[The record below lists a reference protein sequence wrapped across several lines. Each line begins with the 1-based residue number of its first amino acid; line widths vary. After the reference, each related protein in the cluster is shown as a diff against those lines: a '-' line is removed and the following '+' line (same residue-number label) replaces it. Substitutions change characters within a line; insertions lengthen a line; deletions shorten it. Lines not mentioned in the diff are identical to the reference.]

1 VVGGT
6 REKRADTSATRSE
19 PLVMTMKFTMVRIRN
34 TTRPITTLFRLAL
47 AISTTRLILIQA
59 DAGHIVE
66 TFGRFVAACR
76 ASSRGRSGPTPR
88 RPAPNPW

>member
-1 VVGGT
+1 MSESIDICLPGIES

-19 PLVMTMKFTMVRIRN
+19 PLVRRRNKLEKESQLYGAMDGAMKFVKGD
-34 TTRPITTLFRLAL
+34 
-47 AISTTRLILIQA
+47 AIAGLIIIDRSTS
-59 DAGHIVE
+59 
-66 TFGRFVAACR
+66 ACR